1 MKYQLLFTGLLV
13 CSFAVHAED
22 EDSKKKPS
30 TPTVSNTNNQTTP
43 VTPSTTPETT
53 SQVTPNTDTLS
64 TSVTNTASGNSSTT
78 TDSTTSGTTPEVI
91 SNTSSPSTSVTN
103 TVSGNSPTTTDST
116 GSGTTPQTTP
126 SEDKNSST
134 TTTSTDSGNQKTSE
148 TTVNKDTSTAT
159 RFSSLNVFGVDNNG
173 NAIDVSGVTFAGGIS
188 IDGGQNFIDAT
199 KTVVGLKKGS
209 SIQISGN
216 ITPSSTHKGKSAD
229 LIVVGLYT
237 KDLTDESCTL
247 KESTKNSGQQA
258 YYMVVGQG
266 SPEFYCKWN
275 NTWNAANG
283 ECKDGQKF
291 TRSKSSATD
300 YYQEW
305 QQWDASLAN
314 LQASKSIASLDEMKE
329 IALYVDKGISH
340 AGFICVNFGYR
351 LQDGTGTLI
360 FNADPLKFK
369 VSE

>member
-53 SQVTPNTDTLS
+53 SQVTPNTDTQS
-64 TSVTNTASGNSSTT
+64 TSVTNTTSGNSPTT
-78 TDSTTSGTTPEVI
+78 TDSTTSGTTSV
-91 SNTSSPSTSVTN
+91 TPSTDTQSTPVTN
-103 TVSGNSPTTTDST
+103 TVSSNSSTTTDLT
-116 GSGTTPQTTP
+116 GSGTTSQTTL
-126 SEDKNSST
+126 SEDKSSST
-134 TTTSTDSGNQKTSE
+134 TTISTDSGNQKTSE

-159 RFSSLNVFGVDNNG
+159 RFSSLNVFGVDKNG
-173 NAIDVSGVTFAGGIS
+173 NSIDVSGTTFAGGIS

-216 ITPSSTHKGKSAD
+216 ITPSNTHKGKSAD

-247 KESTKNSGQQA
+247 NSGQQA

-275 NTWNAANG
+275 NTWNTAN

-291 TRSKSSATD
+291 TRSSKSSAAD

-305 QQWDASLAN
+305 QQWDASLTN

-329 IALYVDKGISH
+329 VALYVDKGISY

-351 LQDGTGTLI
+351 LQDGTGTLV

>member
-30 TPTVSNTNNQTTP
+30 TTTVSNTNNQPTS
-43 VTPSTTPETT
+43 VTPSTTSETT
-53 SQVTPNTDTLS
+53 SQVTPSTDTQS
-64 TSVTNTASGNSSTT
+64 TSVTNTTSSNSPIT
-78 TDSTTSGTTPEVI
+78 TDSTTSGTTP
-91 SNTSSPSTSVTN
+91 
-103 TVSGNSPTTTDST
+103 
-116 GSGTTPQTTP
+116 QTTV

-134 TTTSTDSGNQKTSE
+134 TTKTIDILPTTTSTDSGNQKTSE
-148 TTVNKDTSTAT
+148 TTVNKDTSTVT
-159 RFSSLNVFGVDNNG
+159 KFSSLNVFGIDKNG
-173 NAIDVSGVTFAGGIS
+173 NAIDVSGTTFTGGIS

-216 ITPSSTHKGKSAD
+216 ITPSNTHKGKSAD

-247 KESTKNSGQQA
+247 NSGQQA

-275 NTWNAANG
+275 NTWNTAN

-291 TRSKSSATD
+291 TRSSKSSAAD

-305 QQWDASLAN
+305 QQWDASLTN

-329 IALYVDKGISH
+329 VALYVDKGISY

-351 LQDGTGTLI
+351 LQDGTGTLV

>member
-1 MKYQLLFTGLLV
+1 MKHQLFFTGLLV

-30 TPTVSNTNNQTTP
+30 TPTVSDTNNQTTP
-43 VTPSTTPETT
+43 VTPSTTSGTT
-53 SQVTPNTDTLS
+53 SQVTPSTDTQS
-64 TSVTNTASGNSSTT
+64 TPVTNTASGNSSTT
-78 TDSTTSGTTPEVI
+78 TDSTTSGTTP
-91 SNTSSPSTSVTN
+91 
-103 TVSGNSPTTTDST
+103 
-116 GSGTTPQTTP
+116 QTTV
-126 SEDKNSST
+126 SEDKTSST
-134 TTTSTDSGNQKTSE
+134 TTASTESGNQKTSE

-159 RFSSLNVFGVDNNG
+159 KFSSLNVFGIDKNG
-173 NAIDVSGVTFAGGIS
+173 NAIDVSGTTFAGGIS

-229 LIVVGLYT
+229 LIVVGLYS

-247 KESTKNSGQQA
+247 KESAKNSGQQA

-305 QQWDASLAN
+305 QQWDASLTN
-314 LQASKSIASLDEMKE
+314 LQASKSITSLDEMKE

-360 FNADPLKFK
+360 FNAEPLKFK